1 MGVQGPDNRPQQD
14 TTGVRKF
21 DVKADR
27 ANGEVLTGEAKQFAE
42 NAQNMIIEAF
52 TKLKTLVNPE
62 TEAEARENAKAD
74 LSMDEKLSQLN
85 KIAEQ
90 MKEIDSVTDKT
101 KILLDEIH
109 LTILLQEL
117 ERIISSGQDMSDRTD
132 EIKKQIAEIESKL
145 DVAKIK
151 QETYDVQK
159 KWLQQDVKEFPP
171 QFLE

>member
-27 ANGEVLTGEAKQFAE
+27 GNGEVSIDEAKQFAE
-42 NAQNMIIEAF
+42 NAQKMIIEAF
-52 TKLKTLVNPE
+52 AKLKTSVKPE
-62 TEAEARENAKAD
+62 TEAEARENAMKD

-90 MKEIDSVTDKT
+90 MKEIGSVTDKT
-101 KILLDEIH
+101 NILLDEIH
-109 LTILLQEL
+109 LTILRQEL
-117 ERIISSGQDMSDRTD
+117 ERIISSGQDTWDRIV
-132 EIKKQIAEIESKL
+132 EINKQIAEIESKL

-151 QETYDVQK
+151 QETYDAQK
-159 KWLQQDVKEFPP
+159 KGLQQDEKEFPP
-171 QFLE
+171 QGLE